1 MKHQKVI
8 PCNSQ
13 STNLLQHVKLK
24 NSNMCQNKISK
35 SMLNPYQSPQIVV
48 INNYYSSNGSPEGI
62 QQKTVKSNFIQDKKM
77 DFKTNKANTL
87 ECGEIIR
94 KDFNGNEIIRKGKH
108 RISYI
113 DKVSKNRFA
122 NIIEIESFKEFN
134 KEEEDFDNK
143 HNKGNSCCIMY

>member
-1 MKHQKVI
+1 MKQHKVI

-24 NSNMCQNKISK
+24 NTNMFPNKISK

-48 INNYYSSNGSPEGI
+48 INNYYSSNVSPERI
-62 QQKTVKSNFIQDKKM
+62 QQKTVKSNFIPANVL
-77 DFKTNKANTL
+77 DFHHNKEHL
-87 ECGEIIR
+87 KQCGELIR

-113 DKVSKNRFA
+113 DKVTKNRFA

-134 KEEEDFDNK
+134 KEEDDIDNK
-143 HNKGNSCCIMY
+143 HNNGNSCCIMY